1 MQAFDANTEVTGKN
15 SIIIFNHSP
24 PLATILNQTFL
35 VYVQFK
41 NAFQK

>member
-24 PLATILNQTFL
+24 PLATIVNEALLLDFD
-35 VYVQFK
+35 FK